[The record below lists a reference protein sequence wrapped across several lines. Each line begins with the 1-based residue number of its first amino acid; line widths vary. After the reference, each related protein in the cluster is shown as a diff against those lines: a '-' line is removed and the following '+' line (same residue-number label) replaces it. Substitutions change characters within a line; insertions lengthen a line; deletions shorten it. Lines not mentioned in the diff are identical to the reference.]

1 LIPGTEPISIAPY
14 RIAPTELRELKEQV
28 QDLLD
33 KKCIRPSVSPWRAL
47 ILFVK
52 KKDGSLRLYIDY
64 RKLNRV
70 IIQNRYSVPY
80 IDDLFDQLS
89 QFFSKI
95 DLRSGYHPLRIREE
109 DIPKIAFRTR
119 YDH

>member
-1 LIPGTEPISIAPY
+1 LVPGTEPISIAPY
-14 RIAPTELRELKEQV
+14 RMAPIELRELKEQL

-33 KKCIRPSVSPWRAL
+33 KKCIRPSVSPWRASK
-47 ILFVK
+47 LFVK

-64 RKLNRV
+64 RKLNQV
-70 IIQNRYSVPY
+70 TIQNRYSVPCV
-80 IDDLFDQLS
+80 DHLFDQLS

-95 DLRSGYHPLRIREE
+95 DLRSRYHPLRIREE
-109 DIPKIAFRTR
+109 VIPKIAFKTQ